1 MTTVNA
7 QVDTAAGNDY
17 PLPDLARA
25 LATVAN
31 ECCYRSD
38 GWEEHLADRFEGM
51 LREALPSAPSSEA
64 PTAAELE
71 VFRRKY
77 ALGWTAS
84 ENLLIAHLVARL
96 RCAAAAAAE
105 ES

>member
-1 MTTVNA
+1 MSN
-7 QVDTAAGNDY
+7 NL
-17 PLPDLARA
+17 LPDLARA

-31 ECCYRSD
+31 ECCHRSD
-38 GWEEHLADRFEGM
+38 GWEEHLADRFEWM
-51 LREALPSAPSSEA
+51 LREAFPPAPSSEA

-71 VFRRKY
+71 AFRLKY

-84 ENLLIAHLVARL
+84 ENLLIAHLVAQL
-96 RCAAAAAAE
+96 RCAAATPK